1 VLGKLVEMMI
11 TSNPGLAVAGWGVV
25 AAMIFVPQ
33 VASLVYG
40 LFGKSIV
47 ITAKP
52 SAAVVEAIKQNVQQ
66 PTETPKV

>member
-1 VLGKLVEMMI
+1 MLGKVVTWMI
-11 TSNPGLAVAGWGVV
+11 EQNPGLAVAGWAVL

-52 SAAVVEAIKQNVQQ
+52 SPAVVEAIKQVQQ

>member
-1 VLGKLVEMMI
+1 MLGKIVDFLVQA
-11 TSNPGLAVAGWGVV
+11 NPGLAVAGWGVV

-33 VASLVYG
+33 AATLIYG

-52 SAAVVEAIKQNVQQ
+52 SQAVLEAVKQTVAS
-66 PTETPKV
+66 EPKS

>member
-1 VLGKLVEMMI
+1 MIGKLVEMMI
-11 TSNPGLAVAGWGVV
+11 QANPGLAVAGWAVV
-25 AAMIFVPQ
+25 AAMIFIPQ

-40 LFGKSIV
+40 LFGKTIV

-52 SAAVVEAIKQNVQQ
+52 SAAVIEAIKQNQQ